1 MISFRTLE
9 MGRTPQAN
17 NRQKGQFIN
26 LSTRCTRRTFL
37 SVAAMGIIAAAS
49 ETVVPSLALADE
61 GSVCQ
66 FDLTLAEKQ
75 EATVLLPD
83 GTEAT
88 IVAEPVQDKSRS
100 TSLGS
105 GYGSWD
111 IYWYNLTVNS
121 GFTIDVSNYNIIR
134 QHSNWYSTVA
144 MQVNNCE
151 LSFSSKYCEQRIY
164 YSDAWGLTSDTRVLW
179 GSISG
184 TTLYSGVK

>member
-1 MISFRTLE
+1 M
-9 MGRTPQAN
+9 
-17 NRQKGQFIN
+17 
-26 LSTRCTRRTFL
+26 
-37 SVAAMGIIAAAS
+37 
-49 ETVVPSLALADE
+49 
-61 GSVCQ
+61 
-66 FDLTLAEKQ
+66 
-75 EATVLLPD
+75 LLPD

-88 IVAEPVQDKSRS
+88 IIVEPTQTQTNS
-100 TSLGS
+100 SLGN

-111 IYWYNLTVNS
+111 IYWYNVTVNS

-144 MQVNNCE
+144 MQVNNYE

-184 TTLYSGVK
+184 STLYSGVK